1 MTLLESKPKIWRR
14 VLIQSDILLS
24 DFHKVIQTTMGWTNS
39 HLHQFIKNETH
50 YSERIPEDMAWDE
63 TGNVEYL
70 NMKLSDLLKKE
81 EQRIL
86 YGYDY
91 GDGWTHDLIS
101 FEKVPLNF
109 RQNIIDRFRP
119 FLSDTKVTEI
129 IKQLE
134 TKPDIEITK
143 IFRDEAFPIEQSALA
158 VTCFS
163 EKNDNL
169 LMWSHYSDSHRGICL
184 GFDLQKLY
192 LNFKKYHPA
201 LIKVKYTDQLERI
214 DYFSEKKKAIINWF
228 RIKSDSWS
236 YEKEVRIVLTNLKMD
251 PTKHIAIPFD
261 TETINSIYLGT
272 NIKPGDENTIR
283 LLAFNKL
290 PKAKIFNM
298 RLKEDSFSLIPE

>member
-1 MTLLESKPKIWRR
+1 MFDNEINEDLKYLAEKVPIVYKYTRIENFERMISN
-14 VLIQSDILLS
+14 SSIL
-24 DFHKVIQTTMGWTNS
+24 F
-39 HLHQFIKNETH
+39 KNPSLFNDP
-50 YSERIPEDMAWDE
+50 YDC
-63 TGNVEYL
+63 YL
-70 NMKLSDLLKKE
+70 
-81 EQRIL
+81 
-86 YGYDY
+86 
-91 GDGWTHDLIS
+91 DLIS

-134 TKPDIEITK
+134 TKSDIEITK

-283 LLAFNKL
+283 LLAFKLL